1 LPKDTAPKQA
11 VRAFWSGTITF
22 GLVSIPVDLF
32 AAVQGRHTTMK
43 MADEKGHALGREYY
57 SDEHEQALKQ
67 DDLVR
72 GYETEKG
79 KMVVVTDEDLEAVA
93 PEMTRDIELRV
104 FVQKDEIPPA
114 YFQRPYFLAPSGK
127 SQKAYQLLARVM
139 EKTGR
144 IGLGTFV
151 MRGKQHL
158 VAIISDGAVLRAE
171 ILRFADELRSPAD
184 VGLPKRAKPA
194 PKDVK
199 RFAKVIQSL
208 KHDEIDRDELSDRY
222 AEAIEELV
230 EEKEKKHKGVVRMS
244 GAESEA
250 DDEDAGDGKVVDL
263 MKILKKSVGASR
275 ARQAAPRRKTAPR
288 RQSAA

>member
-1 LPKDTAPKQA
+1 M
-11 VRAFWSGTITF
+11 RAFWSGTITF

-32 AAVQGRHTTMK
+32 AAVQGRQTTMK

-57 SDEHEQALKQ
+57 SDEHQEALKK

-79 KMVVVTDEDLEAVA
+79 KMVVITDDDLESVA
-93 PEMTRDIELRV
+93 PELTRDIELRV
-104 FVQKDEIPPA
+104 FVQKEEIAPA

-144 IGLGTFV
+144 VGLGTFV

-158 VAIISDGAVLRAE
+158 VAIVSDGGILRAE
-171 ILRFADELRSPAD
+171 ILRFADELRSPAQ
-184 VGLPKRAKPA
+184 VGLPKRAKPVA
-194 PKDVK
+194 KDVK
-199 RFAKVIQSL
+199 RFAKAIHAL
-208 KHDEIDRDELSDRY
+208 KRDAIDRDELSDRY

-230 EEKEKKHKGVVRMS
+230 EDKEKRQKGVVRMKD
-244 GAESEA
+244 A
-250 DDEDAGDGKVVDL
+250 DTDTADEEAGDGKVVDL
-263 MKILKKSVGASR
+263 MKILKQSVGASR
-275 ARQAAPRRKTAPR
+275 AKRPARRGHARAA
-288 RQSAA
+288 